1 MRAWERLVEYA
12 KVWTT
17 SDGEGAEKSPSAER
31 EFDLA
36 RKLVAEMK
44 ELGIEDAQVDGNCYV
59 TGTIPATKGCEQAP
73 ALGFIA
79 HMDTSPDASGK
90 DVKPQIHENYDGGK
104 LEIGNG
110 LTLDPET
117 FPHLRKLAGSTLIT
131 SDGTTL
137 LGADDKAGVAEIL
150 TLAEILIHGRSEQNL
165 PAAVT
170 DGASGKAA
178 GVTTASAG
186 NGAAATAS
194 VAAAG
199 IAAGAPAGQAHG
211 KICIAFTP
219 DEEIGGGA
227 ELLDLE
233 KFGADFGYTVDGGE
247 ENEITY
253 ETFNAAG
260 AVFTVKGVS
269 VHTGSAKGIMVNA
282 GLVAQEIG
290 QMLPAAD
297 IPALTEGYEGFFHL
311 CSIEG
316 NVTSAKAVYL
326 IRDHDAGAF
335 DARKALLQH
344 IAKTLN
350 EKYGAG
356 TVTLEICDQYRNM
369 EEKIRPCM
377 HLVDTTKSVMEGLG
391 LTPDSAPVRGG
402 TDGAQ
407 LSYRGLPCP
416 NLGTG
421 GYAFHGPMEHI
432 TVEGMDRATAV
443 LLGIAAAYA
452 ARS

>member
-1 MRAWERLVEYA
+1 MRAWERLVDYA

-36 RKLVAEMK
+36 RKLVEEMK
-44 ELGIEDAQVDGNCYV
+44 ALGIEDAQVDGNCYV
-59 TGTIPATKGCEQAP
+59 TGTIPATEGCEKAP

-104 LEIGNG
+104 LEIGSG

-117 FPHLRKLAGSTLIT
+117 FPHLRRLAGSTLIT

-137 LGADDKAGVAEIL
+137 LGADDKAGVAEIM
-150 TLAEILIHGRSEQNL
+150 TLAEILIHGRSERNL

-170 DGASGKAA
+170 DGEGSKAVA
-178 GVTTASAG
+178 CNGTA
-186 NGAAATAS
+186 
-194 VAAAG
+194 AAAG
-199 IAAGAPAGQAHG
+199 AFAGKAHG

-233 KFGADFGYTVDGGE
+233 KFGADYGYTVDGGE

-316 NVTSAKAVYL
+316 NVTSAQAVYL

-335 DARKALLQH
+335 AARKALLEH

-356 TVTLEICDQYRNM
+356 TVTLEIRDQYRNM

-377 HLVDTTKSVMEGLG
+377 HLVDTAKNVMESLG
-391 LTPDSAPVRGG
+391 LQPDSAPVRGG

-443 LLGIAAAYA
+443 LLGIVDAYA
-452 ARS
+452 ARD